1 VRATSTAV
9 AVVDADEH
17 AAAFRRLRSR
27 LRLTDF
33 AVITW
38 AVFGA
43 QLLRFGTVFPAEAG
57 TAFEAASFGFS
68 ILLVAAWW
76 LTLVVHGA
84 YDLHGLGHGPEEY
97 RAIAAAT
104 LRVFAVLALF
114 SYAFRLNIARGY
126 VLIALPAGL
135 LGLLVARW
143 VWRRWLG
150 YRRAE
155 GRLTHSVLVVGD
167 VDHLTDLIHTLG
179 ATNDAG
185 YRVVAACTSTGED
198 VVGGV
203 PVTGGEAQAAEVAR
217 AMGVDVVACTS
228 SVRLGPRGLRRLGWD
243 LEGTGIQLVVV
254 PGLTDVAGPRVL
266 TRPVAGLPLLHVEA
280 PVFSGPKLFVKT
292 AIDIAGAAFL
302 IVVLSPVL
310 LATAAAVWLQD
321 RGPVFFFQRRIGL
334 EGRPFPMVKF
344 RSMVVDAEDRL
355 QQLQDAHDETALD
368 RGPLFKLTRDPRVTP
383 VGRFIR
389 RFSLDE
395 LPQLFNVLRGE
406 MSLVGPRPPLPCEVD
421 QYAEDVRRRLL
432 VKPGMT
438 GLWQVNG
445 RSDLSW
451 EESVR
456 FDLYYVEN
464 WSVLSDLMI
473 LWRTA
478 YAVFKGPGAY

>member
-1 VRATSTAV
+1 MVTFDTAT
-9 AVVDADEH
+9 VVDADQH
-17 AAAFRRLRSR
+17 TDDFRRLRVR

-33 AVITW
+33 AIITW

-43 QLLRFGTVFPAEAG
+43 QLLRFGTVFPADAG
-57 TAFEAASFGFS
+57 TPFEAASFGFS

-76 LTLVVHGA
+76 LALVVHGA
-84 YDLHGLGHGPEEY
+84 YDPHGLGHGPEEY

-126 VLIALPAGL
+126 VLMALPAGL
-135 LGLLVARW
+135 LGLLGARW
-143 VWRRWLG
+143 IWRRWLG
-150 YRRAE
+150 YRRSE

-167 VDHLTDLIHTLG
+167 VDHIADLIRTLG
-179 ATNDAG
+179 TAPDAG
-185 YRVVAACTSTGED
+185 YRVVAACTSTGHE
-198 VVGGV
+198 VVGSV
-203 PVTGGEAQAAEVAR
+203 PVLGSEAQAAEVAR
-217 AMGVDVVACTS
+217 AKGVDVVACTS

-243 LEGTGIQLVVV
+243 LEGSGIQLVVV

-292 AIDIAGAAFL
+292 AIDMAGAAIL
-302 IVVLSPVL
+302 ILILSPVL
-310 LATAAAVWLQD
+310 LGTAAAVWLQD
-321 RGPVFFFQRRIGL
+321 RGPVFFLQRRIGL
-334 EGRPFPMVKF
+334 QGSPFPMVKF
-344 RSMVVDAEDRL
+344 RSMSVDAEDRL
-355 QQLQDAHDETALD
+355 QELQNAVDETALD
-368 RGPLFKLTRDPRVTP
+368 RGPLFKLARDPRVTP

-389 RFSLDE
+389 RYSVDE
-395 LPQLFNVLRGE
+395 LPQLFNVVRGE
-406 MSLVGPRPPLPCEVD
+406 MSLVGPRPPLPSEVER
-421 QYAEDVRRRLL
+421 YAEEVRRRLL

-438 GLWQVNG
+438 GLWQVSG

-478 YAVFKGPGAY
+478 HAVVRGSGAY